1 MHIYP
6 HKNLPYEPYVYLI
19 GWSHLDTYYIGSSY
33 GKTKNAHPIQLWT
46 RYFTSSEYVKEFR
59 EVNGE
64 PDIIRIEKTF
74 TDRYECINFEIKLL
88 IRMNVVKD
96 SRFLNRSFGN
106 GKFAIVDYSEEA
118 KLKRSLVL
126 KGKPKSAETR
136 QKMSIAAKNLP
147 PKSAETRRKI
157 SESKTG
163 VKMSEEFKQ
172 KMRDAAKNRPPV
184 SIETRQRLSNTQKN
198 MSDETRAKMGAV
210 HRGRKRSPETC
221 RKISEAYKPRPPWTD
236 EMRQKMSDTHKGKPK
251 SDETRRRM
259 SESMKGVPK
268 SDETKEKLSIAH
280 KNRPRIT
287 CPHCGKVGD
296 ASNMKRWHFDNCKHR
311 PT

>member
-1 MHIYP
+1 MSIYP
-6 HKNLPYEPYVYLI
+6 HKILPYEPYVYFI
-19 GWSHLDTYYIGSSY
+19 GWSHLDTYYIGSRF
-33 GKTKNAHPIQLWT
+33 GKTAKAHPSQLWT
-46 RYFTSSEYVKEFR
+46 TYFTSSEYVKEFR

-74 TDRYECINFEIKLL
+74 NDRYKCINFEVKLL
-88 IRMNVVKD
+88 TRMNVVRD

-106 GKFAIVDYSEEA
+106 CKFIST
-118 KLKRSLVL
+118 
-126 KGKPKSAETR
+126 GPKSEDTKL
-136 QKMSIAAKNLP
+136 KMSIAAKNLP
-147 PKSAETRRKI
+147 PKSAETCRKI

-172 KMRDAAKNRPPV
+172 KMRDAAKNRQPI
-184 SIETRQRLSNTQKN
+184 SDETRQKMSISKKN

-268 SDETKEKLSIAH
+268 SDETKEKLSIAA
-280 KNRPRIT
+280 KNKPRIT

-296 ASNMKRWHFDNCKHR
+296 TSNMRRWHFDNCKHR
-311 PT
+311 ST

>member
-1 MHIYP
+1 M
-6 HKNLPYEPYVYLI
+6 
-19 GWSHLDTYYIGSSY
+19 DTYYIGSSY

-46 RYFTSSEYVKEFR
+46 RYFTSSKLVKEFR

-74 TDRYECINFEIKLL
+74 IDRYECINFEIKLL

-126 KGKPKSAETR
+126 KGKPKSVETR

-147 PKSAETRRKI
+147 PKSAETRQKI
-157 SESKTG
+157 SMANKGRVHTEESRKNMCEG
-163 VKMSEEFKQ
+163 Q
-172 KMRDAAKNRPPV
+172 ANRPPI
-184 SIETRQRLSNTQKN
+184 SDETRQKMSISKKN

-236 EMRQKMSDTHKGKPK
+236 EMRQKMSDAHKGKPK

-268 SDETKEKLSIAH
+268 SDETKEKLSIAQ

-296 ASNMKRWHFDNCKHR
+296 TLNMKRWHFDNCKHR

>member
-1 MHIYP
+1 MSIYP

-19 GWSHLDTYYIGSSY
+19 GWSHLDTYYIGSSF
-33 GKTKNAHPIQLWT
+33 GKIKNAHPIQLWST
-46 RYFTSSEYVKEFR
+46 YFTSSKYVNEFR

-64 PDIIRIEKTF
+64 PDIVRIEKTF
-74 TDRYECINFEIKLL
+74 NDREKCINYEVKLL
-88 IRMNVVKD
+88 IRMNVIRD
-96 SRFLNRSFGN
+96 SRFLNRSCGN
-106 GKFAIVDYSEEA
+106 GKFLIINHTESTKEKIRLSKQNISDETRL
-118 KLKRSLVL
+118 KLSIA
-126 KGKPKSAETR
+126 GKNISVETR
-136 QKMSIAAKNLP
+136 QKMSI
-147 PKSAETRRKI
+147 
-157 SESKTG
+157 SK
-163 VKMSEEFKQ
+163 
-172 KMRDAAKNRPPV
+172 
-184 SIETRQRLSNTQKN
+184 KN

-210 HRGRKRSPETC
+210 HKGRKRSPETC
-221 RKISEAYKPRPPWTD
+221 RKIGETSKGRVFTAD
-236 EMRQKMSDTHKGKPK
+236 ARQKMSDAHKGKPK